1 MMRITAKLR
10 LLATTDLHMNLLGF
24 DYATDSQA
32 LTNGIAGI
40 STLVAKARAMA
51 QAGGRAVVLLDNGDF
66 LQGTALADWHSTRPP
81 TKDHPIIR
89 AFNAMQYDAVGLGNH
104 DLDYGTTYLAT
115 AIKGLDSPAIST
127 NLACGALAGVRKH
140 IMIARQVRTTQG
152 TSEGTATL
160 NIGVVSALPIETA
173 IWNKLELPDDAT
185 IQDPLVS
192 IADAAALL
200 RARGADLVIALAH
213 MGIGPSKTAN
223 TCGNSGA
230 AVLAQLPDIDVVIA
244 GHTHQR
250 HPQGDAGET
259 VIGTACPIVMPG
271 YAGADLGVI
280 DLDLERG
287 ADGKW
292 RIAQQRTALRP
303 NTNTVAADRTITK
316 ISAPAHHA
324 TRDYLSETIAEISHD
339 LHSYFGMVCPSDAHA
354 LSARAKAIEVRQAL
368 ATTPFGQLPLLATAT
383 ARAAGG
389 PNGPTNYIHIP
400 KGPVLRRHLANFA
413 PSTNR
418 TCAMLVTGDTLRNWL
433 EHSASVYRQ
442 ISTDAPEQ
450 PLLDHTNPSFIF
462 DTIYG
467 LDYRIDPSRPVGQ
480 RITTLHHDSKA
491 VTPDQRFV
499 LATNHFRAAGGGGYS
514 DLNLPA
520 PLFQSDLSPVQ
531 GFVQALQSDD
541 LAEWTHTA
549 PWRLN
554 CSGRCKAV
562 FECSPL
568 ALRYF
573 DQIRTLSPEILGH
586 TETGFDRV
594 QITL

>member
-1 MMRITAKLR
+1 MMRAAAKLR
-10 LLATTDLHMNLLGF
+10 ILATTDLHMNLLGF
-24 DYATDSQA
+24 DYATDSQDP
-32 LTNGIAGI
+32 TNGIAGI

-51 QAGGRAVVLLDNGDF
+51 QADGRAAILLDNGDF

-81 TKDHPIIR
+81 TKDHPIIH
-89 AFNAMQYDAVGLGNH
+89 AFNAMQYDAIGLGNH
-104 DLDYGTTYLAT
+104 DLDYGTAYLAE
-115 AIKGLDSPAIST
+115 AIKGLDAPTVST
-127 NLACGALAGVRKH
+127 NLDCGALAGVRKH
-140 IMIARQVRTTQG
+140 TMITRQVRTGQG
-152 TSEGTATL
+152 RSEGTATL
-160 NIGVVSALPIETA
+160 NIGIVSALPAETA
-173 IWNKLELPDDAT
+173 IWNKLELPDDA
-185 IQDPLVS
+185 IIHDPLTS

-200 RARGADLVIALAH
+200 RSSGADLVIALAH
-213 MGIGPSKTAN
+213 MGINPSKTAKI
-223 TCGNSGA
+223 CGNSGA
-230 AVLAQLPDIDVVIA
+230 IALAQLPDIDVVIA

-250 HPQGDAGET
+250 HPQDATGET
-259 VIGTACPIVMPG
+259 ASSPACPTVMPG
-271 YAGADLGVI
+271 YAGSDLGVI
-280 DLDLERG
+280 DLDLERSS
-287 ADGKW
+287 DGRW
-292 RIAQQRTALRP
+292 QIVHQRTALRP
-303 NTNTVAADRTITK
+303 NTNTVAADPAITQ

-324 TRDYLSETIAEISHD
+324 TRDHLSETVAEIPYD
-339 LHSYFGMVCPSDAHA
+339 LHSYFGMVRPSDAHA

-368 ATTPFGQLPLLATAT
+368 AATPFGQLPLLAAAT
-383 ARAAGG
+383 TRAAGG

-400 KGPVLRRHLANFA
+400 KGPVLRRHLANFS

-418 TCAMLVTGDTLRNWL
+418 TCAVLVTGAILRNWL
-433 EHSASVYRQ
+433 EHSACVYRQ
-442 ISTDAPEQ
+442 ISINAPEQ

-467 LDYRIDPSRPVGQ
+467 LDYQIDPSRPVGQ
-480 RITTLHHDSKA
+480 RITTLHHDNKA

-514 DLNLPA
+514 DLNLSA

-531 GFVQALQSDD
+531 GFVQALQTDV

-573 DQIRTLSPEILGH
+573 DQISTLAPEILGH